1 MRQAGACRMSAVTV
15 RKYNRRPLYVELSA
29 PDRAAL
35 DRLVARARRETG
47 QDVSII
53 EVVRRL
59 VRDADARP

>member
-1 MRQAGACRMSAVTV
+1 MSAVTV
-15 RKYNRRPLYVELSA
+15 RKHNRRPLYVELSA

-35 DRLVARARRETG
+35 DRLVARARHEAG

-59 VRDADARP
+59 VRDADARL